1 MISAA
6 FHTAIYEPIYN
17 ALVFF
22 VDIVP
27 THDIGIAVIIVTII
41 VRIILYPLAK
51 KAIKSQ
57 MAMKAV
63 APEIEALKKKFK
75 DKPEEQGRA
84 MFALYRERKVNPF
97 SGFFL
102 LLIQLPIL
110 LGLYFVF
117 ARGGFPTVDPTIL
130 YSFVPVPEA
139 VKMEFLGLID
149 MGGKSIVLAVLVAI
163 TQFIYTRLSMGPK
176 GTVTQTEASFSDEMA
191 KSFDVQ
197 ARYVLPLI
205 IGVVSYF
212 VAAAAP
218 LYWVTS
224 NLFMILQELLAG
236 RRFHG
241 TVSTDIT
248 TQKNT

>member
-6 FHTAIYEPIYN
+6 FHATVYLPIYN
-17 ALVFF
+17 ALVYF
-22 VDIVP
+22 VDVVP

-41 VRIILYPLAK
+41 VRLILFPIARR
-51 KAIKSQ
+51 AIKSQ

-63 APEIEALKKKFK
+63 APEIEEIKKKYK

-97 SGFFL
+97 SGFL
-102 LLIQLPIL
+102 LLVLQLPIL
-110 LGLYFVF
+110 LGLYWVF
-117 ARGGFPTVDPTIL
+117 ARGGFPAVNPDML
-130 YSFVPVPEA
+130 YSFVTVPEA
-139 VKMEFLGLID
+139 VNMHFLGLID
-149 MGGKSIVLAVLVAI
+149 MGGKSILLALMVAI
-163 TQFIYTRLSMGPK
+163 TQAIYTRLSMGPA

-197 ARYVLPLI
+197 ARYVLPVI

-224 NLFMILQELLAG
+224 NLFMIGQEIYVG

-241 TVSTDIT
+241 RHV
-248 TQKNT
+248 Q

>member
-1 MISAA
+1 MIGAA
-6 FHTAIYEPIYN
+6 FHSAIYLPIYN

-22 VDIVP
+22 VDVVP

-51 KAIKSQ
+51 RAIKSQ

-63 APEIEALKKKFK
+63 QPDIEELKKKYK

-97 SGFFL
+97 SGFLL

-110 LGLYFVF
+110 LGLYWVF
-117 ARGGFPTVDPTIL
+117 AQGGFPAVDPAAL
-130 YSFVPVPEA
+130 YAFVPVPA
-139 VKMEFLGLID
+139 NVNMDFLGLVD
-149 MGGKSIVLAVLVAI
+149 MGGKSIVLAILVAI
-163 TQFIYTRLSMGPK
+163 TQAIYTRLSMGGRAPAVARDPLK
-176 GTVTQTEASFSDEMA
+176 KPEDVSFSDEMA
-191 KSFDVQ
+191 KSFEVQ
-197 ARYVLPLI
+197 ARYVLPI
-205 IGVVSYF
+205 VIGFVSYF

-224 NLFMILQELLAG
+224 NLFMIVQELLAG
-236 RRFHG
+236 RRFD
-241 TVSTDIT
+241 SPKKI
-248 TQKNT
+248 

>member
-6 FHTAIYEPIYN
+6 FHAIVYLPIYN
-17 ALVFF
+17 ALVYF
-22 VDIVP
+22 VDVVP

-41 VRIILYPLAK
+41 VRLILFPLAR

-63 APEIEALKKKFK
+63 APEIEELKKKYK
-75 DKPEEQGRA
+75 DKPEEQGKA

-97 SGFFL
+97 SGFL
-102 LLIQLPIL
+102 LLLLQLPIL
-110 LGLYFVF
+110 LGLYWVF
-117 ARGGFPTVDPTIL
+117 ARGGFPVVKPEML
-130 YSFVPVPEA
+130 YSFVKVPDL
-139 VKMEFLGLID
+139 VNMHFLGLVD
-149 MGGKSIVLAVLVAI
+149 MGSHSIPLAMLVAI
-163 TQFIYTRLSMGPK
+163 TQAIYTRLSMGPA

-191 KSFDVQ
+191 KSFDIQ
-197 ARYVLPLI
+197 ARYVLPCI

-224 NLFMILQELLAG
+224 NLFMIGQEFFVG

-241 TVSTDIT
+241 RHI
-248 TQKNT
+248 Q

>member
-1 MISAA
+1 MIGAA
-6 FHTAIYEPIYN
+6 FHAVVYLPIYN
-17 ALVFF
+17 ALVYF
-22 VDIVP
+22 VDVVP

-41 VRIILYPLAK
+41 VRLILFPLAR

-63 APEIEALKKKFK
+63 APEIEELKKKYK

-97 SGFFL
+97 SGFL
-102 LLIQLPIL
+102 LLLLQLPIL
-110 LGLYFVF
+110 LGLYWVF
-117 ARGGFPTVDPTIL
+117 AQGGFPAVKPEML
-130 YSFVPVPEA
+130 YSFVAVPPA
-139 VKMEFLGLID
+139 VNMEFLGLIN
-149 MGGKSIVLAVLVAI
+149 MSSHSIFLAVMVAI
-163 TQFIYTRLSMGPK
+163 TQAIYTRLSMGPK

-197 ARYVLPLI
+197 ARYVLPII

-224 NLFMILQELLAG
+224 NLFMIGQEFFVG

-241 TVSTDIT
+241 KHI
-248 TQKNT
+248 Q

>member
-1 MISAA
+1 MIGAA
-6 FHTAIYEPIYN
+6 FHTVVYLPIYN

-22 VDIVP
+22 VDVVP

-41 VRIILYPLAK
+41 VRLILFPLAR

-63 APEIEALKKKFK
+63 APEIEELKKKYK
-75 DKPEEQGRA
+75 DKPDEQGKA

-97 SGFFL
+97 SGFL
-102 LLIQLPIL
+102 LLLLQLPVL
-110 LGLYFVF
+110 LGLYWVF
-117 ARGGFPTVDPTIL
+117 ARGGFPQVMPEML
-130 YSFVPVPEA
+130 YGFVKIPA
-139 VKMEFLGLID
+139 VVNMSFLGLVD
-149 MGGKSIVLAVLVAI
+149 MGSHSIVLAVLVAI
-163 TQFIYTRLSMGPK
+163 TQAIYTRLSMGPT

-197 ARYVLPLI
+197 ARYVLPGV

-224 NLFMILQELLAG
+224 NLFMIGQEFFVG

-241 TVSTDIT
+241 RHI
-248 TQKNT
+248 Q